1 MEVGH
6 VKIKVVLSLFC
17 FLISFSTYA
26 ATLEVG
32 PGKSYSSPA
41 QAAQNAL
48 PGDTVL
54 IFPSI
59 YTGSNLISNLHG
71 NATEYIYFIGTHP
84 ETVIFQGGSQG
95 LHFSQVSY
103 IHIEGLSFTKHTGNG
118 MNIDDG
124 GTFATPTH
132 HVKIIDCRFYD
143 MGAQGNNDFLKM
155 SGVDHFEVVG
165 CTFRNGA
172 NGGSGIDMVGCHQGK
187 ILRCRFDHLGSNCI
201 QAKGGTQYIDIF
213 QNWFEDGG
221 QRALNLGGSTSLEFF
236 RPQNAPFEAADLNV
250 YANVFVGGWAPIA
263 YVGCVRVYVVNNTF
277 ITPQNWVMRILQ
289 ETVNPAR
296 FLPCGDN
303 SFVNN
308 IIYFNNSLST
318 FVNIGP
324 NTNAGSFV
332 FSNNL
337 WYNFV
342 SPSNSTPNLPVMETN
357 RIAGSNPLF
366 IDIANSDYRLTSESP
381 AINAG
386 KMTNFLTDFN
396 GISLPQGA
404 SFDIGAFEYISSVSN
419 TEVEH
424 FSDIQVFPN
433 PSTTMVTITGLKHS
447 FEQIFISDI
456 HGKNWNESIHIEL
469 LDNNESCVIFL
480 EKLNAGIYFI
490 GNHQFVTK
498 IIKI

>member
-1 MEVGH
+1 MKWTT
-6 VKIKVVLSLFC
+6 VKIKGIMSLFC
-17 FLISFSTYA
+17 FLISHSAFAT
-26 ATLEVG
+26 TLEVG

-41 QAAQNAL
+41 QAAQNAQ

-71 NATEYIYFIGTHP
+71 NANAYIYFLGTNS

-132 HVKIIDCRFYD
+132 HVKIINCRFYD

-155 SGVDHFEVVG
+155 SGVDHFDVVG

-187 ILRCRFDHLGSNCI
+187 ILRCRFDKLGSNCI
-201 QAKGGTQYIDIF
+201 QAKGGTQHIDIF

-250 YANVFVGGWAPIA
+250 YANVFVGGWAPVA
-263 YVGCVRVYVVNNTF
+263 FVGCVRVHVVNNTF

-342 SPSNSTPNLPVMETN
+342 LPANSTPNLPVMETN

-366 IDIANSDYRLTSESP
+366 TDVVNADFRLSVNSP

-386 KMTNFLTDFN
+386 TPTSFAEDHMGT
-396 GISLPQGA
+396 SVPQGGG
-404 SFDIGAFEYISSVSN
+404 FDIGAYEWMTSVSV
-419 TEVEH
+419 TDKTPL
-424 FSDIQVFPN
+424 SDIVIYPN
-433 PSTTMVTITGLKHS
+433 PVFSNLTIEG
-447 FEQIFISDI
+447 QNISLQTI
-456 HGKNWNESIHIEL
+456 HLLDLMGNLIQKGWSIHPE
-469 LDNNESCVIFL
+469 NENKYNLQL
-480 EKLNAGIYFI
+480 EGLPQGVYILKSPDF
-490 GNHQFVTK
+490 TK
-498 IIKI
+498 KFIKI